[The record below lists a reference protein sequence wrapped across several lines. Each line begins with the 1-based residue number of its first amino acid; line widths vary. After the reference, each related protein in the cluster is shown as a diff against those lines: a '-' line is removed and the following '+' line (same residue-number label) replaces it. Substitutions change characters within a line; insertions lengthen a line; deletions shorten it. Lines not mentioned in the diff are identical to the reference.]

1 MRKKAQLAVL
11 LLGLFLSS
19 LLAACGD
26 TPTASTIVSAAPATT
41 ARVTTAAPS
50 ATTAAPATTA
60 SVVTTNAATTS
71 AATTA
76 TGELTVYA
84 AASLTDAFNEIKG
97 EIERV
102 NPGLKITYSFAGSNA
117 LRTQLEQGAKA
128 DVFASADQVQ
138 MDNALKSG
146 LVADKGTEFV
156 RNRLVVIVSKNN
168 SAKIEKLQDLAKPG
182 VKFVTAQKDVPVGN
196 YTIQALEKM
205 SKDATFGSD
214 YQSKVEANIVSREA
228 NVRQV
233 VSKVQLGEAD
243 AAVVY
248 LSDVTPKI
256 APELQTFD
264 IPDAFNTIASYPIA
278 PLKAAANPAGAKV
291 FVDYVLGEKGQ
302 AILKKNNF
310 VPVKG

>member
-11 LLGLFLSS
+11 LSGLFLSI

-26 TPTASTIVSAAPATT
+26 TPTATTAALATT
-41 ARVTTAAPS
+41 ARATTAAS
-50 ATTAAPATTA
+50 ATASVATTAASTTAASVATTAAPAT
-60 SVVTTNAATTS
+60 
-71 AATTA
+71 

-84 AASLTDAFNEIKG
+84 AASLTDAFNEMKT
-97 EIERV
+97 EIEKA

-117 LRTQLEQGAKA
+117 LRNQLEQGAKA

-138 MDNALKSG
+138 MDTALKSG

-156 RNRLVVIVSKNN
+156 RNRLVVIVPKNN
-168 SAKIEKLQDLAKPG
+168 TAKIEKLQDLAKPG
-182 VKFVTAQKDVPVGN
+182 LKFVTAQKDVPVGN
-196 YTIQALEKM
+196 YTLQALEKM
-205 SKDATFGSD
+205 SKDAAFGSD

-264 IPDAFNTIASYPIA
+264 IPDAFNTIAVYPIA
-278 PLKAAANPAGAKV
+278 PLKATANPSGAKV
-291 FVDYVLGEKGQ
+291 FIDYVLGEKGQ
-302 AILKKNNF
+302 MILKKNNF
-310 VPVKG
+310 VPIKP